1 MKARALE
8 GENTYICKKKVKITE
23 RSHKWKKGRGRSR
36 RKFEREEGTKDS

>member
-8 GENTYICKKKVKITE
+8 GEYIYVKRRLKIQ
-23 RSHKWKKGRGRSR
+23 KGAINGKKGRGRSR